1 MKKLLLDTSIIID
14 FLRRNDKEHS
24 ILYRI
29 AKEKYALYTS
39 IITHTELYA
48 GKSVWENIDARK
60 ELQTL
65 FSGLS
70 VLPLESGIS
79 EKAGEIRARYNTDL
93 LDAIVAASAL
103 VHSVELVTLNRKH
116 FQAIDGLSLFA
127 LPEIAS

>member
-1 MKKLLLDTSIIID
+1 MKNLLLDTSIIID

-29 AKEKYALYTS
+29 AKEKYALYIS

-103 VHSVELVTLNRKH
+103 VHSVE
-116 FQAIDGLSLFA
+116 
-127 LPEIAS
+127 

>member
-14 FLRRNDKEHS
+14 FLRRNDKEHA

-29 AKEKYALYTS
+29 AKEKYALYIS

-48 GKSVWENIDARK
+48 GKSVWENTDARK

-70 VLPLESGIS
+70 VLPLESGVS

-103 VHSVELVTLNRKH
+103 VHGVELVTLNTKH
-116 FQAIDGLSLFA
+116 FQTIDGLSLFA